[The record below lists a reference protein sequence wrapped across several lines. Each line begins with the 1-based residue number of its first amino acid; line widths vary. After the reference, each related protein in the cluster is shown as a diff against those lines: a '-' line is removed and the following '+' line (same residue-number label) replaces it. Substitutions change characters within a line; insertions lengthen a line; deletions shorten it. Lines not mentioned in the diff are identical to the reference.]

1 MLVLTVHVVKLQYLH
16 LNCEEK
22 NKSENNRRAVLCAL
36 AVCDD
41 QFHELQVPC
50 SIYLHVGSVFGIQ
63 LIILIFLSEKSK
75 LYLKMLWRII
85 G

>member
-1 MLVLTVHVVKLQYLH
+1 MLVLTVHVVRLQYLH

-22 NKSENNRRAVLCAL
+22 KENNRRAVLCAL